1 MNCEL
6 RNLHF
11 IDADFCNGKLLFYN
25 RETKS
30 FYSYDFTSE
39 SIDFVEVNGVDEFDM
54 DVPRKVIRNKKCIY
68 FIQSDT
74 CVIYKFEQI
83 DIGLVFRKKIIVEKF
98 EGHVKNAFVF
108 NGLIWIIP
116 KSLSATMA
124 IIDLKG
130 DSVEYSRFYN
140 DNYNY
145 KENDGAIRDIT
156 LDNGML
162 YFTFEDREELSIYN
176 LCEKTFNI
184 YKTGIG
190 SGVEG
195 IVVRDSNVILREKYG
210 KRIYCWNSESKKCQL
225 LATSEQEFEELGK
238 LRLLSDGTIIICP
251 IDKNTFFY
259 VNELEGIIQNV
270 QANEKLNRINDG
282 TFTIETLEYEDA
294 LYVYPW
300 AGELTVK
307 IYRDGQHVKADKVY
321 FRMNKKEYADYYYN
335 HKTKEII
342 EEHDNFSLKE
352 LLERI

>member
-1 MNCEL
+1 MDCEL
-6 RNLHF
+6 KNLHF
-11 IDADFCNGKLLFYN
+11 IDAAFCDGKLLFYN
-25 RETKS
+25 RETKF

-39 SIDFVEVNGVDEFDM
+39 TIGFIEVNGVDEFDM
-54 DVPRKVIRNKKCIY
+54 DVPRKVIRNKKFIY

-83 DIGLVFRKKIIVEKF
+83 DTGLVFRKKIIVEKF
-98 EGHVKNAFVF
+98 EGNVKNAFIFHGV
-108 NGLIWIIP
+108 IWIIP
-116 KSLSATMA
+116 SSLSAPMA
-124 IIDLKG
+124 KIDLKE
-130 DSVEYSRFYN
+130 DSVEYSGFYS
-140 DNYNY
+140 DNY

-162 YFTFEDREELSIYN
+162 YFTFEEREELAIYN
-176 LCEKTFNI
+176 LCERTFNI

-190 SGVEG
+190 SSIEG
-195 IVVRDSNVILREKYG
+195 IVIRDSNIILREKYG
-210 KRIYCWNSESKKCQL
+210 KRIYCWNSESEKCQL

-251 IDKNTFFY
+251 ILKNSFFY
-259 VNELEGIIQNV
+259 VNELDGIIQSV
-270 QANEKLNRINDG
+270 QANEELNRINDG

-300 AGELTVK
+300 AGESIVK

-335 HKTKEII
+335 HKTKESI